1 MIRLTTYLI
10 PTVFGSRIT
19 MEYRIITCKRDMRT
33 KFCKRNEKY
42 IIDTNVL
49 NNLIDKYDLIVKDE
63 RLITRNGKQAY
74 VFSRALKEDKK
85 NTLKKY

>member
-74 VFSRALKEDKK
+74 IFSRALKSEVL
-85 NTLKKY
+85 NYI

>member
-74 VFSRALKEDKK
+74 VFSRALKEV
-85 NTLKKY
+85 LK